1 MNVRLS
7 RLIIITIVPFLF
19 VLFGLNSRDATA
31 GVAKPPPPT
40 TPGAPNGL
48 LSQAYA
54 VLSVS
59 DRGYH
64 GHRVRAMRQIAAAAK
79 ELGVTLQGN
88 GRGKEQRVVSD
99 EQLLTAQHILQQAL
113 PGLPPNAKTHVEK
126 ALEELS
132 IALSL
137 K

>member
-1 MNVRLS
+1 MNVRIP

-19 VLFGLNSRDATA
+19 VLFGLNLRA
-31 GVAKPPPPT
+31 GLTNVTKSSVSAAPA
-40 TPGAPNGL
+40 APNGP

-54 VLSVS
+54 ALSLA
-59 DRGYH
+59 DRSYQ
-64 GHRVRAMRQIAAAAK
+64 GHRIRAMNQIAAAAK
-79 ELGVTLQGN
+79 ELGVTLQGT

-99 EQLLTAQHILQQAL
+99 EQLLTAQRLLQQAL
-113 PGLPPNAKTHVEK
+113 PGLPPKAKTHVEK
-126 ALEELS
+126 ALEQLS